1 MNEQP
6 EHWKGVTMEN
16 GSVVELVLDEF
27 DLTGAMPAE
36 IGQLIGQLTSLV
48 KLNLSHNQLTSVPA
62 EIGQLKSLK
71 VLDLRGNLLRN
82 LPAEIGQL
90 TSLERLNLNDNQLTC
105 VPAAI
110 RGLEAAGCFVIPY
123 KGIRVWR

>member
-1 MNEQP
+1 M
-6 EHWKGVTMEN
+6 TEN
-16 GSVVELVLDEF
+16 HVLRFFGDVGNRQLTSLRELYLGGNQLTSVPDE
-27 DLTGAMPAE
+27 
-36 IGQLIGQLTSLV
+36 IGQLTSLV
-48 KLNLSHNQLTSVPA
+48 ESSLRHNQLTSV
-62 EIGQLKSLK
+62 
-71 VLDLRGNLLRN
+71 
-82 LPAEIGQL
+82 PAEIGQL

>member
-1 MNEQP
+1 M
-6 EHWKGVTMEN
+6 TEN
-16 GSVVELVLDEF
+16 HVLRFFGDV
-27 DLTGAMPAE
+27 GNR
-36 IGQLIGQLTSLV
+36 QLTSLRE
-48 KLNLSHNQLTSVPA
+48 LYLGGNQLTSVPA

-71 VLDLRGNLLRN
+71 VLDLRGNQLRN

-123 KGIRVWR
+123 